1 MENGSSSFEYMCEGL
16 LYAKTLLV
24 PISQEGE
31 DNLKRLFLVAI
42 ALLLV
47 GGTTAFG
54 QTTHQVSEEAIVRQ
68 VVQNY
73 FRGLKY
79 NDVESLK
86 KAFWP
91 EARLFFVKKDGQ
103 LGQLTQSQWYEG
115 FAASAGK
122 EEKGDLRII
131 SVDITDNAASVKV
144 EEDYPNSKYID
155 YLSLLKFNGE
165 WRIVNKIYTSQR
177 KK

>member
-1 MENGSSSFEYMCEGL
+1 LAEEDKSMRRFICVAASVL
-16 LYAKTLLV
+16 LAATFVFGQATKTD
-24 PISQEGE
+24 GE
-31 DNLKRLFLVAI
+31 DA
-42 ALLLV
+42 A
-47 GGTTAFG
+47 
-54 QTTHQVSEEAIVRQ
+54 VRR

-73 FRGLKY
+73 LHGLKF

-86 KAFWP
+86 KAFWQD
-91 EARLFFVKKDGQ
+91 AKLFFVKSDGQ

-122 EEKGDLRII
+122 EEKGELRITA
-131 SVDITDNAASVKV
+131 VDITDNAASVKV

-165 WRIVNKIYTSQR
+165 WKIVNKIYTSQR
-177 KK
+177 KKP

>member
-1 MENGSSSFEYMCEGL
+1 M
-16 LYAKTLLV
+16 
-24 PISQEGE
+24 
-31 DNLKRLFLVAI
+31 KRLFLI
-42 ALLLV
+42 ATVLLLFV
-47 GGTTAFG
+47 GTAASG
-54 QTTHQVSEEAIVRQ
+54 QTAGQVSEEAAVRQ

-73 FRGLKY
+73 LHGLKY

-91 EARLFFVKKDGQ
+91 EAKLFFVNKDGQ

-115 FAASAGK
+115 FAGSAGK
-122 EEKGDLRII
+122 EEKVDLRIT
-131 SVDITDNAASVKV
+131 SVDITGNAASVKV

>member
-1 MENGSSSFEYMCEGL
+1 M
-16 LYAKTLLV
+16 
-24 PISQEGE
+24 
-31 DNLKRLFLVAI
+31 KRLFFVTAVLSLTLCAT
-42 ALLLV
+42 AL
-47 GGTTAFG
+47 G
-54 QTTHQVSEEAIVRQ
+54 QTAKPDDEEAAVRQ

-73 FRGLKY
+73 LHGLKY

-91 EARLFFVKKDGQ
+91 EAKLFFVKNDGQ

-122 EEKGDLRII
+122 EEKGELKIT

-144 EEDYPNSKYID
+144 EEDYPGSVYID
-155 YLSLLKFNGE
+155 YLSLLKLKGE
-165 WRIVNKIYTSQR
+165 WKIVNKIYTSRR
-177 KK
+177 KKP